1 MKPAAAVKGRKGR
14 EGKIMKFN
22 DATSILFDSIDWSDL
37 ASTIGGTI
45 HGKTH
50 ILDLQRASRGEQ
62 EPPDGWE
69 HAISR
74 LAKQRIRILEKLV
87 KEIDAR
93 AE

>member
-50 ILDLQRASRGEQ
+50 MDLQRASRGEQ

-69 HAISR
+69 HAI
-74 LAKQRIRILEKLV
+74 
-87 KEIDAR
+87 
-93 AE
+93 

>member
-1 MKPAAAVKGRKGR
+1 
-14 EGKIMKFN
+14 MKFN

-50 ILDLQRASRGEQ
+50 ILQRASRGEQ
-62 EPPDGWE
+62 EPPNGCE

-93 AE
+93 AK